1 VPNYKGHI
9 VGGTIAFGLSHRI
22 ATINSLLTPSIGY
35 EWVMLY
41 LVCLA
46 GSLFPDI
53 DIQSKG
59 QKLFYQAL
67 FIIILLII
75 AYHRMELLLPVA
87 VVSFVPLLLNHR
99 GITHNP
105 WFVLFLGLCMPI
117 ASHWYHPE
125 LLQLAVKAAF
135 FFIVGGW
142 SHLVLDWGVVG
153 FSKRFFRT

>member
-1 VPNYKGHI
+1 MPSYRGHL
-9 VGGTIAFGLSHRI
+9 VGGVVTYLLMLQCIKYAQPNIDVIFQGLLFC
-22 ATINSLLTPSIGY
+22 LL
-35 EWVMLY
+35 
-41 LVCLA
+41 

-75 AYHRMELLLPVA
+75 AYHRMELLVPVA
-87 VVSFVPLLLNHR
+87 VVSFIPLLLNHR

-125 LLQLAVKAAF
+125 LWQLAVKAAF